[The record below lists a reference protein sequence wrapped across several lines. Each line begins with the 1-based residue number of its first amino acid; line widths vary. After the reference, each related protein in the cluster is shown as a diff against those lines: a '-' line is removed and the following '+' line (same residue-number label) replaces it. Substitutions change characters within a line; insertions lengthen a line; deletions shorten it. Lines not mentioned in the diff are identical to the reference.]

1 MFTMKTSTLFTLAA
15 TSMIATAA
23 SADYTTAVEMGY
35 EVTAADFGGASV
47 TVYVVDVYMLSD
59 GAVFNG
65 TPGSG
70 DTLLNIYNWNT
81 VAGAP
86 STYFQSFTGTGWTP
100 TNLGGPFD
108 TEALQK
114 ADSFVTI
121 GGFAADA
128 LQTPGTG
135 AGVGVD
141 PGFGGNTAAAPGEN
155 AGWYNGNP
163 PSYIGGAIETQM
175 GIGVLIGRFA
185 SVDGEFSLVDTTFEA
200 TWNQGLGTPG
210 HQAAFTVVPAP
221 GAMALLGLAGLAGRR
236 RRGH

>member
-23 SADYTTAVEMGY
+23 SADFTHALAVSY
-35 EVTAADFGGASV
+35 SVTAADFGGAEVSV
-47 TVYVVDVYMLSD
+47 NVQDIYLMSD
-59 GAVFNG
+59 DA
-65 TPGSG
+65 T
-70 DTLLNIYNWNT
+70 DALLNVYNWNASQT
-81 VAGAP
+81 GI
-86 STYFQSFTGTGWTP
+86 TYFQSFTGTGWIP

-128 LQTPGTG
+128 LQSPGTG

-141 PGFGGNTAAAPGEN
+141 PNFGGNTAAAPGEN

-175 GIGVLIGRFA
+175 GIGLLIGRFSSLA
-185 SVDGEFSLVDTTFEA
+185 GEFSLEGTTFEA

-210 HQAAFTVVPAP
+210 QQAGFTVAVPAP